1 MLCRTSSPPPPST
14 SPAGS
19 EISVGSP
26 SPPPIGSDSH
36 PAHLVHPHPL
46 AVTHLVHAAAA
57 AHHHHHHN
65 HHHHHP
71 LVHPHHPHH
80 PALHAHAA
88 VAGALQARAE
98 DYFTPLKR
106 LRMTEGGGGP
116 EPASPPSGSPKEST
130 SRGSSPPTPITCHS
144 SSTNNS
150 TNSNTTPHATGTTT
164 TTTTTTSSSTTKSTA
179 GATAAEGVKSFSIAD
194 ILGRDAEANGGRDT
208 SREPSP
214 PPATAS
220 LHHHLHHLP
229 AHHPAAHLAVH
240 HHHQHHHSGSTLHQ
254 AASKIVRPWDHL
266 RGPIPVR
273 PFLPPALLHYE
284 HRLALDYHQQLQEH
298 FRAQAQLLRHMSMD
312 IIPSES
318 GSERSSSAASDCC
331 SPEIGRGSD
340 HQSHQS
346 SQSSSSGVGGGS
358 GAGVGSGDGSGRGGV
373 NGERGSGGG
382 KGGSGKTAPNGTPLD
397 ALFQMT
403 NKNFDETNDDGAP
416 IGRLLV
422 PKPPETTTTTA
433 AHDSVMICFHN
444 VEPSTEVDR
453 HFTPSCVS
461 PGLGSGVSLDHI
473 ECSEASQMNLNIGA
487 QFQNWPFRR
496 QNLAL
501 AQFSFNERLQKSFD
515 LKKDIVLVVP
525 NESQLESLPKL
536 NSVENRDNASSDS
549 RSSLLR
555 AGVGRAGHNENRHR
569 VGKCRA
575 LRAQEKGEGCRAGMY
590 IPSSDPSPECSE
602 GDRVRRPVEAVG
614 FSESLSLRVEKLS
627 GPWVRDEVPGG
638 LHEPEPEDGA
648 VRTTDDGASGPAGT
662 VAIFEG

>member
-1 MLCRTSSPPPPST
+1 MLEEAELRSGKMLCRTSSPPPPST

-179 GATAAEGVKSFSIAD
+179 GATGAEGVKSFSIAD

-403 NKNFDETNDDGAP
+403 NKNFDETNDDGEQSHLNLFANRP
-416 IGRLLV
+416 Q
-422 PKPPETTTTTA
+422 PKKKRKSRTA
-433 AHDSVMICFHN
+433 FTNHQIFELEKRFLYQKYLS
-444 VEPSTEVDR
+444 PSDR
-453 HFTPSCVS
+453 DEIAAAL
-461 PGLGSGVSLDHI
+461 GLS
-473 ECSEASQMNLNIGA
+473 NA
-487 QFQNWPFRR
+487 QVITWFQNRR
-496 QNLAL
+496 AKLKRDM
-501 AQFSFNERLQKSFD
+501 EE
-515 LKKDIVLVVP
+515 LKKDVETVKVL
-525 NESQLESLPKL
+525 SAHKTFLENVNDMNILKKKIM
-536 NSVENRDNASSDS
+536 
-549 RSSLLR
+549 
-555 AGVGRAGHNENRHR
+555 H
-569 VGKCRA
+569 
-575 LRAQEKGEGCRAGMY
+575 
-590 IPSSDPSPECSE
+590 
-602 GDRVRRPVEAVG
+602 
-614 FSESLSLRVEKLS
+614 
-627 GPWVRDEVPGG
+627 
-638 LHEPEPEDGA
+638 
-648 VRTTDDGASGPAGT
+648 DDGGSPQK
-662 VAIFEG
+662 